1 MDKLAPILQF
11 IELFVPYLIILL
23 GFVLLT
29 VAVWGIVIYLRQLP
43 EDEQIEPKNRAKKH

>member
-1 MDKLAPILQF
+1 MDKLSPILQLV
-11 IELFVPYLIILL
+11 ELFVPYLIILL

-43 EDEQIEPKNRAKKH
+43 EEEKK